1 MADYRGQAPLTIRQ
15 FRNAGQELGGCLMF
29 RYLSQADIQKMQ
41 RRIEILLANG
51 YKLVAE
57 QNDDPMF
64 RNEIYVGVV
73 SPSGVWTQDLA
84 IIRQTYSYNGGE
96 KVNWIDDSFDVIV
109 YGDVDCEDFTDEFKV
124 GLYKGDA

>member
-1 MADYRGQAPLTIRQ
+1 
-15 FRNAGQELGGCLMF
+15 MF

-57 QNDDPMF
+57 QSDDPMF

>member
-1 MADYRGQAPLTIRQ
+1 
-15 FRNAGQELGGCLMF
+15 MF
-29 RYLSQADIQKMQ
+29 RYLSQTDINKSSG
-41 RRIEILLANG
+41 RIGIPLANG

-57 QNDDPMF
+57 QNGDPMF
-64 RNEIYVGVV
+64 SNEIYVGVV

-96 KVNWIDDSFDVIV
+96 KVNWIDDSFDVLV

-124 GLYKGDA
+124 RLYKGD

>member
-1 MADYRGQAPLTIRQ
+1 
-15 FRNAGQELGGCLMF
+15 MF
-29 RYLSQADIQKMQ
+29 RYLSQTDINKSSG
-41 RRIEILLANG
+41 RIGIPLANG

-57 QNDDPMF
+57 QNGDPMF
-64 RNEIYVGVV
+64 SNEIYVGVV

-96 KVNWIDDSFDVIV
+96 KVNWIDDSFDVLV

-124 GLYKGDA
+124 RVYKGD